1 MVYSVDPYVQ
11 RARGSERARAKGE
24 SERESGMESE
34 TQLEK
39 ERGEDGKRV
48 SRREKR
54 GCGTRSQLA

>member
-24 SERESGMESE
+24 SERESGMGE

-39 ERGEDGKRV
+39 ERGEDDKRV